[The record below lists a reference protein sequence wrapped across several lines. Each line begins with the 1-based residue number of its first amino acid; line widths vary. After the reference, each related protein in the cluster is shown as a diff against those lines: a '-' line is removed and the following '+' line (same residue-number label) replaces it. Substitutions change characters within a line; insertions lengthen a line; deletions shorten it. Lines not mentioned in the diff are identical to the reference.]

1 MRVNQKIKNQKAFK
15 EWKYLAKKNNIKIN
29 SIKFKSYI
37 DRKNCKFSISTLDS
51 NLTFKGI
58 NYDRAIQLEGTSV
71 VVIPLIFYQNKLK
84 TILVSQFRAPLCATS
99 YEFPSGSAE
108 YKNLK
113 KSVQAE
119 TLEEIGIKISLN
131 KIKRLNKKPIF
142 MLPANN
148 YSKVF
153 FYYFKLKLLKNF
165 DKNFQNKLYGNQNEG
180 EYIKIKLIDIK
191 KVLKNTNSAS
201 VFIGYSLLKEYGIL

>member
-1 MRVNQKIKNQKAFK
+1 
-15 EWKYLAKKNNIKIN
+15 
-29 SIKFKSYI
+29 
-37 DRKNCKFSISTLDS
+37 
-51 NLTFKGI
+51 
-58 NYDRAIQLEGTSV
+58 
-71 VVIPLIFYQNKLK
+71 
-84 TILVSQFRAPLCATS
+84 
-99 YEFPSGSAE
+99 
-108 YKNLK
+108 
-113 KSVQAE
+113 
-119 TLEEIGIKISLN
+119 
-131 KIKRLNKKPIF
+131 